1 MEQKQLLEELGSAN
15 SLMGDLNKE
24 LQDTNEQLQAANEEM
39 MLAQEE
45 LQATNEELEAT
56 NEELQATNE
65 ELETNNEE
73 LQATNEELE
82 TTNEELT
89 VRTTE
94 MQESAKSYADERAR
108 LAEIVELA
116 PFDVTVLYGPNLI
129 VEAANTRGAGMSGGR
144 EIIGRPFAE
153 IFDDPEMAELVSVIN
168 EAYQQGQVKVTPHM
182 RRQSQDEQG
191 QGVERYFIY
200 TIVPTHDS
208 DGKVD
213 GAAIYAEDVTEQRA
227 KAATERLEQMKLMVE
242 NAEQVALGLYDA
254 ETAKLLEAN
263 RLYLKVLETTHGYA
277 SDQIIGRP
285 WGELSFI
292 TSKDEAVR

>member
-1 MEQKQLLEELGSAN
+1 LDAAQTQLVVERGTTNHRLTETDKDLQEAN
-15 SLMGDLNKE
+15 ED
-24 LQDTNEQLQAANEEM
+24 LQAANEEM

-45 LQATNEELEAT
+45 LQATNEEFEAT

-94 MQESAKSYADERAR
+94 MQESAKSLADERAR
-108 LAEIVELA
+108 MTEIVELA
-116 PFDVTVLYGPNLI
+116 PFDVTVLSGPNLI
-129 VEAANTRGAGMSGGR
+129 VEAANTRAAGMSVGR
-144 EIIGRPFAE
+144 EIIGRPFTE
-153 IFDDPEMAELVSVIN
+153 ISDELEMAELVSVIN
-168 EAYQQGQVKVTPHM
+168 EAYQQGQVKVTPQM

-191 QGVERYFIY
+191 KGVERYFVY

-213 GAAIYAEDVTEQRA
+213 GAAIY
-227 KAATERLEQMKLMVE
+227 
-242 NAEQVALGLYDA
+242 
-254 ETAKLLEAN
+254 
-263 RLYLKVLETTHGYA
+263 
-277 SDQIIGRP
+277 
-285 WGELSFI
+285 
-292 TSKDEAVR
+292 